1 MELALREPVP
11 VSVDAD
17 NIRHPYS
24 GVWDSFFDSPE
35 FRCASLRAIL
45 LCTSG
50 AFPETK
56 QVLLGT
62 SASTLSFG
70 VIMSKAF
77 TREENDGPD
86 IPDLPPL
93 ISTLA
98 PGAKNYITAAGAQK
112 LRDDL
117 RQLVEIARPG
127 LANSSDDPDAKPQL
141 ARLDQRI
148 MQLEES
154 LQSLEIIAPPDGPAD
169 SVRFGAT
176 VTVRESDGS
185 EATYRI
191 VGVDE
196 MDIDRGWVSWQSP
209 IAKAL
214 LNGKR
219 GQRIRFKF
227 PSGEET
233 LEILDI
239 RYE

>member
-1 MELALREPVP
+1 
-11 VSVDAD
+11 
-17 NIRHPYS
+17 
-24 GVWDSFFDSPE
+24 
-35 FRCASLRAIL
+35 
-45 LCTSG
+45 
-50 AFPETK
+50 
-56 QVLLGT
+56 
-62 SASTLSFG
+62 
-70 VIMSKAF
+70 MSKAF

-93 ISTLA
+93 ISMLA

-117 RQLVEIARPG
+117 RQLVEVTRPG
-127 LANSSDDPDAKPQL
+127 LASSSDDPDAKRQL

-154 LQSLEIIAPPDGPAD
+154 LQSAEIVSPPDGPAEF
-169 SVRFGAT
+169 VRFGAT

-196 MDIDRGWVSWQSP
+196 IDLDRGWVSWMSP

-219 GQRIRFKF
+219 GERIRFKF

>member
-1 MELALREPVP
+1 
-11 VSVDAD
+11 
-17 NIRHPYS
+17 
-24 GVWDSFFDSPE
+24 
-35 FRCASLRAIL
+35 
-45 LCTSG
+45 
-50 AFPETK
+50 
-56 QVLLGT
+56 
-62 SASTLSFG
+62 
-70 VIMSKAF
+70 MSKAF
-77 TREENDGPD
+77 TREETDGPD

-93 ISTLA
+93 SSALA
-98 PGAKNYITAAGAQK
+98 PGARNYITAAGAQK
-112 LRDDL
+112 LRGEL
-117 RQLVEIARPG
+117 QRSVEITRPS
-127 LANSSDDPDAKPQL
+127 LASSDDPDAKRQL

-154 LQSLEIIAPPDGPAD
+154 LQSAEIVPPPDGAVEL
-169 SVRFGAT
+169 VRFGAT

-196 MDIDRGWVSWQSP
+196 IDLDRSWVSWMSP

-219 GQRIRFKF
+219 GEHIRFKF

-239 RYE
+239 QYE